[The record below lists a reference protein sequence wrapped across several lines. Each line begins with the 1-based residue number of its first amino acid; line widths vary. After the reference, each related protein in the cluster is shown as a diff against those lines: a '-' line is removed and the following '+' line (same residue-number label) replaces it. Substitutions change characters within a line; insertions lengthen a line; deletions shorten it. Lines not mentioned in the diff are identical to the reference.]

1 MHKIINLTHKFTSFK
16 DNINIYH
23 ELTHTKNTSS
33 TSSNT

>member
-16 DNINIYH
+16 HNINNYR